1 MDIHLFAVKL
11 DRPLTEDETKAL
23 LRIMPDERRER
34 LTRMSREEL
43 RYEPLCAYAILYMA
57 THSLYGWKKLPQLRY
72 NKYGKPEFADYPD
85 VQFNIS
91 HTRNAALVG
100 LHDEALGVD
109 IEKLRPV
116 SERSMKRIA
125 GTASRQEFFESWVRR
140 EAHIKWSGTGLS
152 GIRGAEQSAPRG
164 ERIVYL
170 DTFPDYVACLCT
182 HSDARVREVR
192 TFTIE

>member
-11 DRPLTEDETKAL
+11 DRPLTEDESNAF

-34 LTRMSREEL
+34 LVRMPREEL
-43 RYEPLCAYAILYMA
+43 RHEPLCAYAILYMA
-57 THSLYGWKKLPQLRY
+57 THSLYGWKKLPRMRY
-72 NKYGKPEFADYPD
+72 NKYGKPEFEGYPD

-100 LHDEALGVD
+100 LHDEPLGVD

-116 SERSMKRIA
+116 SERSMQRIA
-125 GTASRQEFFESWVRR
+125 GTASKQEFFESWVRR
-140 EAHIKWSGTGLS
+140 EARTKYSGAGLG
-152 GIRGAEQSAPRG
+152 GIREVERPELRG

-170 DTFPDYVACLCT
+170 ETFPDYVACLCT
-182 HSDARVREVR
+182 HSDARVRDVR
-192 TFTIE
+192 TFTIS